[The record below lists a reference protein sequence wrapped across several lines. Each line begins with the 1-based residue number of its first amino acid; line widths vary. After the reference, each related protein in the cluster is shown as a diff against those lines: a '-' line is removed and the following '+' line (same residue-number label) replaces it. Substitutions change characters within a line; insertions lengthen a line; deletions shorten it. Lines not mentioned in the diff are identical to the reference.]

1 MNFKTYITSTLL
13 SCFLLTGCN
22 SDNEKLIYESDTNC
36 YVSFR
41 TEKLNKEIEKD
52 ENNLIIPVYRENKQ
66 GKMTV
71 IAELLFQQNP
81 DGTEVPGREFI
92 SLENNIIE
100 FKDGENISNI
110 ILNINLSQLDYLTKA
125 KAQIKLRATET
136 APFSTF
142 GQTALTLS
150 LNRKPTWKQFEE
162 KGIYTS
168 GFLNTE
174 KEVTILKAEE
184 APFYI
189 IKDCYV
195 ANGDIRVDMDNDG
208 NVTIEQ
214 QKAFRLEAYGIV
226 YVVGTGFLDK
236 TTNTVIMQL
245 TFLVEQDGQWGI
257 LSGAAFEEKFTIPAR

>member
-100 FKDGENISNI
+100 FKDGENITNKF
-110 ILNINLSQLDYLTKA
+110 NLSK
-125 KAQIKLRATET
+125 
-136 APFSTF
+136 
-142 GQTALTLS
+142 
-150 LNRKPTWKQFEE
+150 
-162 KGIYTS
+162 
-168 GFLNTE
+168 
-174 KEVTILKAEE
+174 
-184 APFYI
+184 
-189 IKDCYV
+189 
-195 ANGDIRVDMDNDG
+195 
-208 NVTIEQ
+208 
-214 QKAFRLEAYGIV
+214 IV
-226 YVVGTGFLDK
+226 Y
-236 TTNTVIMQL
+236 IM
-245 TFLVEQDGQWGI
+245 I
-257 LSGAAFEEKFTIPAR
+257 